1 MQFLFETLREALGG
15 KRFETN
21 DQVETIVRNCIW
33 MASEDLAIP
42 ERDRLPMVN
51 DEIAA
56 EDNRYRLIQILGDG
70 GYGTVFLS
78 QNSQNRNLAVKTEKY
93 SKSML
98 HIEVNVLKAANAAK
112 CKHFCQLYD
121 YGTCKPDYVYV
132 VMTLLHKDL
141 HKLRADMPD
150 RKFTFSTSLRLA
162 MQTFNAIEELH
173 SIGYISRD
181 IKPGNF
187 APGHKST
194 REGKTIFMY
203 DFGLA
208 RRYVDKNRN
217 IIPSRKEVGWR
228 GTTRYGSL
236 IAHKRQDL
244 SRRDDI
250 ESWFY
255 MLVEITKG
263 SLPWRLVTD
272 RAQVYAAK
280 LAARE
285 GDGRAHFLNDTPP
298 QYNMLLTWIDGL
310 VFEDTPPYSK
320 FYNMLDGLRE
330 ERKIRMHERW
340 DWEEETSTVT
350 SRSDTEGPP

>member
-1 MQFLFETLREALGG
+1 
-15 KRFETN
+15 
-21 DQVETIVRNCIW
+21 
-33 MASEDLAIP
+33 MASEGVAPTI
-42 ERDRLPMVN
+42 ERDRLPVVN
-51 DEIAA
+51 DEITA
-56 EDNRYRLIQILGDG
+56 EENRYRLLQILGDG

-78 QNSQNRNLAVKTEKY
+78 QNAQNRNIAVKTEKY

-141 HKLRADMPD
+141 HKLRAEMPD
-150 RKFTFSTSLRLA
+150 RKFSFSTALRLA

-173 SIGYISRD
+173 SIGFISRD

-187 APGHKST
+187 APGHKAT
-194 REGKTIFMY
+194 RQGRIIFMY

-208 RRYVDKNRN
+208 RRYLDKNRN
-217 IIPSRKEVGWR
+217 LIPSRKEVGWR

-236 IAHKRQDL
+236 IAHKRMDL

-255 MLVEITKG
+255 MLIEITKG

-272 RAQVYAAK
+272 RTQVYAAK
-280 LAARE
+280 TAARE
-285 GDGRAHFLNDTPP
+285 GEARVNFLSDTPP
-298 QYNMLLTWIDGL
+298 QYNMLLTWIDAL
-310 VFEDTPPYSK
+310 VFEDTPPYSR
-320 FYNMLDGLRE
+320 FYSLLDGLRE
-330 ERKIRMHERW
+330 EKKIRMHEHW
-340 DWEEETSTVT
+340 DWEDETSPVT
-350 SRSDTEGPP
+350 SVSESRRK

>member
-1 MQFLFETLREALGG
+1 
-15 KRFETN
+15 
-21 DQVETIVRNCIW
+21 
-33 MASEDLAIP
+33 MASESIAPTI
-42 ERDRLPMVN
+42 ERDRLPAVN

-56 EDNRYRLIQILGDG
+56 DENRYRLIQILGDG

-78 QNSQNRNLAVKTEKY
+78 QNSQNRSIAVKTEKY

-112 CKHFCQLYD
+112 CKHFCQLFD

-141 HKLRADMPD
+141 HKLRAEMPD
-150 RKFTFSTSLRLA
+150 RKFTFSTALRLA

-187 APGHKST
+187 APGHKAT

-217 IIPSRKEVGWR
+217 VIPSRKEVGWR

-244 SRRDDI
+244 GRRDDL

-255 MLVEITKG
+255 MLIEITRG
-263 SLPWRLVTD
+263 SLPWRLVTGWARLSCRLHEEMRMNRID

-285 GDGRAHFLNDTPP
+285 GEGRAHFLSDTPP
-298 QYNMLLTWIDGL
+298 QYNMLLTWIDAL

-320 FYNMLDGLRE
+320 FYSMLDGIRE

-340 DWEEETSTVT
+340 DWEDDTSTVT
-350 SRSDTEGPP
+350 SRSDARTDARN

>member
-1 MQFLFETLREALGG
+1 
-15 KRFETN
+15 
-21 DQVETIVRNCIW
+21 

-42 ERDRLPMVN
+42 ERDRLPM
-51 DEIAA
+51 
-56 EDNRYRLIQILGDG
+56 
-70 GYGTVFLS
+70 
-78 QNSQNRNLAVKTEKY
+78 
-93 SKSML
+93 
-98 HIEVNVLKAANAAK
+98 
-112 CKHFCQLYD
+112 
-121 YGTCKPDYVYV
+121 GTCKPDYVYV

-208 RRYVDKNRN
+208 RRYVDK
-217 IIPSRKEVGWR
+217 
-228 GTTRYGSL
+228 
-236 IAHKRQDL
+236 DL

-250 ESWFY
+250 EN
-255 MLVEITKG
+255 
-263 SLPWRLVTD
+263 